1 MARGVFFLACE
12 FTSIYNL
19 KGIPKKK
26 VISVKQG
33 HKLLIPYTLKN
44 KNLSLDLCATLSP
57 PRAKVIVLSLI
68 ASVTTLTHGARGPQ
82 ISWTL
87 IKGTTR
93 WSFGHVRAI
102 SRAHRAGCRVNVSFT
117 FPFHRARISQNL
129 PRARGTPLLWQ
140 WWAKYA
146 KIIFFCQPLE
156 CWKWTQWT
164 LQDPMQYYTHCNITW
179 KWIVFGKRFWTIFQT
194 FRNHLC
200 VTSSHILFETNMSEN
215 FIK

>member
-1 MARGVFFLACE
+1 MRNPLPSARESDSTFPDRKCDDFDARSEGA
-12 FTSIYNL
+12 TNL
-19 KGIPKKK
+19 MNID
-26 VISVKQG
+26 QR
-33 HKLLIPYTLKN
+33 
-44 KNLSLDLCATLSP
+44 DDA
-57 PRAKVIVLSLI
+57 
-68 ASVTTLTHGARGPQ
+68 
-82 ISWTL
+82 
-87 IKGTTR
+87 R

-146 KIIFFCQPLE
+146 EIIFFCQPLE